1 MAKKEVHKIYKI
13 RDKKTG
19 LFSRGG
25 SYGHGV
31 WSKTGKSWGNIGHI
45 KNHLNQYIDRG
56 AKARDYPYE
65 DAEIIEIEL
74 DYDKCYKEE
83 VETLFNKQIENKKEA
98 EDEYKKRVALWKEAE
113 EKKLLASLKAKY
125 E

>member
-1 MAKKEVHKIYKI
+1 MAKEIHKIYKI
-13 RDKKTG
+13 RDKATG

-45 KNHLNQYIDRG
+45 KNHLNQYMRRG
-56 AKARDYPYE
+56 AKASDYPY
-65 DAEIIEIEL
+65 DNAEIIEIEL
-74 DYDKCYKEE
+74 DYDKCYKED
-83 VETLFNKQIENKKEA
+83 VNSLFTSMAKTKKEA
-98 EDEYKKRVALWKEAE
+98 DEEYRKRVAYWKELE
-113 EKKLLASLKAKY
+113 EKKLLAALKIKY

>member
-1 MAKKEVHKIYKI
+1 MAKELHKIYKI
-13 RDKKTG
+13 RHKKTG

-31 WSKTGKSWGNIGHI
+31 WSKTGKSWGNIGHV
-45 KNHLNQYIDRG
+45 KNHLNQYISKG
-56 AKARDYPYE
+56 VKTHDYPYD

-74 DYDKCYKEE
+74 DYDKCYKED
-83 VETLFNKQIENKKEA
+83 VNSLFGVVVKSKKEA
-98 EDEYKKRVALWKEAE
+98 EEEYKKRVALWKEIE
-113 EKKLLASLKAKY
+113 EKKLLASLKEKY